1 MNMKNK
7 NLSIS
12 EFIKLKREERALSQR
27 HLAELCGVS
36 NTEIWQIET
45 GKRKKVQPFIL
56 RSMAPHLGV
65 SYEELM
71 KIAGYI
77 SNESAFFFSYT
88 DEEDLPEYVIEAIG
102 FMRFASSN
110 LNENEFRTMLQMAKS
125 YYQTIMAAKAK

>member
-1 MNMKNK
+1 MKNQ
-7 NLSIS
+7 NLNIS
-12 EFIKLKREERALSQR
+12 EFIKLRREERALSQR
-27 HLAELCGVS
+27 QLAELSGVS

-65 SYEELM
+65 SYAELM

-77 SNESAFFFSYT
+77 SDASAFIFSFT

-102 FMRFASSN
+102 FMRFAASN
-110 LNENEFRTMLQMAKS
+110 LNENEFRTMLQLAKS
-125 YYQTIMAAKAK
+125 YYQTIMEAKAK

>member
-1 MNMKNK
+1 MKNQ
-7 NLSIS
+7 NLNIS
-12 EFIKLKREERALSQR
+12 EFIKLRREERALSQR
-27 HLAELCGVS
+27 QLAELGGVS

-65 SYEELM
+65 SYAELM

-77 SNESAFFFSYT
+77 SDESAFIFSFT

-102 FMRFASSN
+102 FMRFAASN
-110 LNENEFRTMLQMAKS
+110 LNENEFRTMLQLAKS
-125 YYQTIMAAKAK
+125 YYQTIMKAKAK

>member
-1 MNMKNK
+1 MKNQ
-7 NLSIS
+7 NLNIS
-12 EFIKLKREERALSQR
+12 EFIKLRREERALSQR
-27 HLAELCGVS
+27 QLAELSGVS

-65 SYEELM
+65 SYAELM

-77 SNESAFFFSYT
+77 SDESAFIFSFT

-102 FMRFASSN
+102 FMRFAASN
-110 LNENEFRTMLQMAKS
+110 LNENEFRTMLQLAKS
-125 YYQTIMAAKAK
+125 YYQTIMEAKAK

>member
-1 MNMKNK
+1 MKNQ
-7 NLSIS
+7 NLNIS
-12 EFIKLKREERALSQR
+12 EFIKLRREERALSQR
-27 HLAELCGVS
+27 QLAELSGVS

-65 SYEELM
+65 SYAELM

-77 SNESAFFFSYT
+77 SDESAFIFSFT

-102 FMRFASSN
+102 FMRFAASN
-110 LNENEFRTMLQMAKS
+110 LNENEFRTMLQLAKS
-125 YYQTIMAAKAK
+125 YYQTIMKAKAK